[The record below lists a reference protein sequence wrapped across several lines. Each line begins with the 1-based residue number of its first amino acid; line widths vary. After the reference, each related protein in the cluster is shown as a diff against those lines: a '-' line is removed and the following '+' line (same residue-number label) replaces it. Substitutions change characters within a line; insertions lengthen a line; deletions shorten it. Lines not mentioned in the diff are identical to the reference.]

1 MYLFRVCFGQ
11 EIHDRFKTVSKLLY
25 TGRCNEHLSNTT

>member
-1 MYLFRVCFGQ
+1 MYFFVYASGKKFTT
-11 EIHDRFKTVSKLLY
+11 DSTVSKLLY